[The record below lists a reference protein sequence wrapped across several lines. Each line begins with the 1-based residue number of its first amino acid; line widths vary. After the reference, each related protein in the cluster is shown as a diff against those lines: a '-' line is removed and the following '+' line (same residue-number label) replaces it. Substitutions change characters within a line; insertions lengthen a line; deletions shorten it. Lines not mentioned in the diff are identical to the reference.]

1 MSENVDGY
9 RTQPMYSFQETAK
22 LAGVSTST
30 VRNWLFGYTKQEQ
43 VSTPQGRQRRV
54 RKVDPLFNTMPADG
68 AMVSFVQLIEIVVA
82 GGFRQ
87 SEHVTYPVVRQA
99 YEKAQQEHKLLY
111 PFAHSQLTAIGGH
124 IVEVIHGESYRS
136 IDTPDQWTLP
146 DLVKNL
152 TAQFDY
158 EEDLASR
165 WHPRGK
171 DNPIVVDPRI
181 SAGRPTFRGRGIT
194 IDALVWRWKTQGQ
207 TIAFIAKDFE
217 LPSSEVELA
226 LQYAE
231 GIAA

>member
-1 MSENVDGY
+1 MSEDVDSY
-9 RTQPMYSFQETAK
+9 RTQPMYSFREAAK

-30 VRNWLFGYTKQEQ
+30 VRNWLFGYTRQERIT
-43 VSTPQGRQRRV
+43 TPLGRRRQA
-54 RKVDPLFNTMPADG
+54 RKIDPLFNTMPADG

-87 SEHVTYPVVRQA
+87 SEHVKYPVVRQA
-99 YEKAQQEHKLLY
+99 YEKAQQEYQLRY
-111 PFAHSQLTAIGGH
+111 PFAHSQLAAIGGH
-124 IVEVIHGESYRS
+124 IVEVIHGESYQS

-146 DLVKNL
+146 DLVENL

-171 DNPIVVDPRI
+171 NNPIVVDPRI

-207 TIAFIAKDFE
+207 TIAFIARDFE